1 VIERVEGGELF
12 DLLAKN
18 QVEISKRE
26 WLVRRLY
33 AEMANA
39 VGWMHSVNL
48 VHRDLKLESES
59 LGNV

>member
-1 VIERVEGGELF
+1 MLERVEGGELF

>member
-1 VIERVEGGELF
+1 MIERVEGGELF